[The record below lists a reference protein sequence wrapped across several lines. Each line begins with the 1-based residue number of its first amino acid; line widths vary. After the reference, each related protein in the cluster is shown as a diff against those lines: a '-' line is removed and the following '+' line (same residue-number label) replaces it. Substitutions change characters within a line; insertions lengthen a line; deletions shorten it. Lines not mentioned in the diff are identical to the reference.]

1 MPSQTVRQQARR
13 AALDAQTR
21 MRQARAEQDR
31 RRSALAVTVVTAL
44 AQRDALVR
52 SCEARAGAALRALID
67 NEGLTVAEAVQW
79 CGGVEQLTVKE
90 ATRLRKVTADA
101 TATVGA
107 TATDAEPPAAPVSVA
122 RGGTGE

>member
-13 AALDAQTR
+13 VALDAQTR
-21 MRQARAEQDR
+21 MRQQRAEQDH

-67 NEGLTVAEAVQW
+67 DEGLTIAEAVQW

-90 ATRLRKVTADA
+90 ATRLRKATADA
-101 TATVGA
+101 TAKPEAPA
-107 TATDAEPPAAPVSVA
+107 TAAEPTAA
-122 RGGTGE
+122 R